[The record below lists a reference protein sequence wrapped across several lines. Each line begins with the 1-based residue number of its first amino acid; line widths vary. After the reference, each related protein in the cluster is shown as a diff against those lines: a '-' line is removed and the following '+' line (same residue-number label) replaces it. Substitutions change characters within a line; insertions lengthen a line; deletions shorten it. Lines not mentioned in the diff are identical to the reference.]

1 MKVVITGLGA
11 VSCLGPDAPSFWQG
25 LIEGRSG
32 IGPIT
37 KFDTAGYRNDLG
49 GEVAELDFD
58 PAELGVVD
66 APLDDAIRFALAA
79 SAEAVADAELSLTDE
94 EKRRAGIVL
103 STNFG
108 GAAAWERWV
117 EAWLEAQAEP
127 EAGLDETQL
136 AALFRGFAFQA
147 AAEQVAR
154 AFHWRGPKVTLSNSC
169 SSGTNALGYAA
180 ELIRQGRAEVVLAGG
195 YDTLSPSS
203 LSGLSA
209 LRTITAEQI
218 RPFDKN
224 RSGTLFGE
232 GAGVLIVE
240 SEAHA
245 TARGARIYAEV
256 CGYGVNNNAYHLTA
270 PDKGGAGMIQVL
282 RQAFAQARLAPD
294 QIDYVNA
301 HGTGTVYHDLAETQA
316 IKAVL
321 GARAYAVPVS
331 SIKAAIAHPMAAAG
345 SLEAIASVL
354 ALRDGIVPPTLHYET
369 PDPECDLDYVPNQ
382 AREAAVNTVLSIS
395 SGIGGNNAA
404 IIFQRYS
411 K

>member
-11 VSCLGPDAPSFWQG
+11 VSCLGPDVAHFWQG

-32 IGPIT
+32 IRPIT

-66 APLDDAIRFALAA
+66 TALDDATRFALAA
-79 SAEAVADAELSLTDE
+79 SVEAVADADLSLTDE
-94 EKRRAGIVL
+94 EKLRAGIVL

-108 GAAAWERWV
+108 GAAAWEQWV

-127 EAGLDETQL
+127 EVGPDETQL
-136 AALFRGFAFQA
+136 AGLFREFAFQA

-154 AFHWRGPKVTLSNSC
+154 AFQWRGPRVTLSNSC

-180 ELIRQGRAEVVLAGG
+180 ELIRQGRAEVALAGG

-203 LSGLSA
+203 LSGLNA
-209 LRTITAEQI
+209 LRTITAEQV
-218 RPFDKN
+218 RPFDQN

-245 TARGARIYAEV
+245 VARGARIYAEV

-282 RQAFAQARLAPD
+282 RQAFAQARLAPA

-382 AREAAVNTVLSIS
+382 AREAVVNTVLSIS

-404 IIFQRYS
+404 IIFQRYQ